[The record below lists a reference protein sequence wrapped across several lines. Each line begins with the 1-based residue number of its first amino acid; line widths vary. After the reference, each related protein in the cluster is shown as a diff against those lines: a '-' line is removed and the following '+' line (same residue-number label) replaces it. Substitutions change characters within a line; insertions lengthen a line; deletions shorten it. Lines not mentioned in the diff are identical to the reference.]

1 MSTIT
6 GQTIATKVQKLLH
19 DETAVRWTEAE
30 LVGWINSAQKEIVL
44 YKPNSITSTLDY
56 QLDPGTFQNV
66 SAKAGFANVIQLLD
80 VIRSTTGGANGKAVT
95 NISREI
101 LDSTLPDWHSV
112 TATAVPLHYI
122 HNPLDPKNFYVYAL
136 HYIHNPLDPKN
147 FYVYPPNTG
156 AGSVQILVA
165 VEPTDLVALASN
177 LSLDSIYE
185 SVVLDYVLY
194 RAFSKDTE
202 HTANMQRSAGHYNA
216 FMSALKGKFQM
227 ENALSADAQYAP
239 SKQPQPQG

>member
-1 MSTIT
+1 
-6 GQTIATKVQKLLH
+6 
-19 DETAVRWTEAE
+19 
-30 LVGWINSAQKEIVL
+30 
-44 YKPNSITSTLDY
+44 
-56 QLDPGTFQNV
+56 
-66 SAKAGFANVIQLLD
+66 
-80 VIRSTTGGANGKAVT
+80 
-95 NISREI
+95 
-101 LDSTLPDWHSV
+101 
-112 TATAVPLHYI
+112 
-122 HNPLDPKNFYVYAL
+122 L

-165 VEPTDLVALASN
+165 TEPTDLVALASN
-177 LSLDSIYE
+177 LSLDAIYE

-202 HTANMQRSAGHYNA
+202 HTANMQRSVGHYNA
-216 FMSALKGKFQM
+216 FMAALKGKFQM

>member
-122 HNPLDPKNFYVYAL
+122 HNPLDPKNFYVY
-136 HYIHNPLDPKN
+136 
-147 FYVYPPNTG
+147 PPNTG

-216 FMSALKGKFQM
+216 FMAALKGKFQM

-239 SKQPQPQG
+239 NKQQQPQG

>member
-44 YKPNSITSTLDY
+44 YKPNSITSTIDY

-122 HNPLDPKNFYVYAL
+122 HNPLDPKNFYVY
-136 HYIHNPLDPKN
+136 
-147 FYVYPPNTG
+147 PPNTG

-165 VEPTDLVALASN
+165 VEPTDLSSLAST

-185 SVVLDYVLY
+185 SVVIDYVMY

-202 HTANMQRSAGHYNA
+202 HTANMQRSVGHYNA
-216 FMSALKGKFQM
+216 FMAALKGKFQM
-227 ENALSADAQYAP
+227 EAALSADAQYAP

>member
-19 DETAVRWTEAE
+19 DETAVRWTEDE
-30 LVGWINSAQKEIVL
+30 LVGWINSAQKEVVL
-44 YKPNSITSTLDY
+44 YKPNSITRTLAY

-66 SAKAGFANVIQLLD
+66 ADKAGFANVIQLLD
-80 VIRSTTGGANGKAVT
+80 VVRSPATGGGRALT

-101 LDSTLPDWHSV
+101 LDSTLPDWHNA
-112 TATAVPLHYI
+112 TATAVP
-122 HNPLDPKNFYVYAL
+122 L

-165 VEPTDLVALASN
+165 VEPTDLSSLAST

-185 SVVLDYVLY
+185 SVVIDYVMY

-202 HTANMQRSAGHYNA
+202 HTANMQRSVGHYNA
-216 FMSALKGKFQM
+216 FMAALKGKFQM
-227 ENALSADAQYAP
+227 EAALSADAQYAP
-239 SKQPQPQG
+239 SQQRTQQPQG

>member
-122 HNPLDPKNFYVYAL
+122 HNPLDPKNFYVY
-136 HYIHNPLDPKN
+136 
-147 FYVYPPNTG
+147 PPNTG

>member
-44 YKPNSITSTLDY
+44 YKPNSITSTIDY

-112 TATAVPLHYI
+112 AATAVP
-122 HNPLDPKNFYVYAL
+122 L

-165 VEPTDLVALASN
+165 VEPVDLVALASN
-177 LSLDSIYE
+177 LSLEAIYE